1 MKFEIKPFGHD
12 AVVFNF
18 GSEVSIDIHHV
29 VKKVYEGLR
38 LRAFSGVRA
47 VIPSYTEVTVLFEP
61 SKLNVLII
69 SGFINEILLDKSVN
83 TIRQNIIEIP
93 VCYDQKFGVDL
104 NYVSEYT
111 SLELEEVIH
120 LHTQVDYLIY
130 MLGFVPGFLY
140 LGGMDKRLFVPRKK
154 TPKLKVPSGSV
165 GLADKQTGIYPFEI
179 PGGWQIIGQTPIDM
193 LSLNEN
199 HIQMGNLIRFTPI
212 TNNEFES
219 YNKPIKKVKAK

>member
-18 GSEVSIDIHHV
+18 GSEVCIDIHHV

-38 LRAFSGVRA
+38 LKAVSGVRA

-61 SKLNVLII
+61 SKLNVSLISDFI
-69 SGFINEILLDKSVN
+69 SEILLDKSLN
-83 TIRQNIIEIP
+83 TTQQNIIEIP

-104 NYVSEYT
+104 DYVTEYT
-111 SLELEEVIH
+111 SLQLEEVIH

-140 LGGMDKRLFVPRKK
+140 LGGMNERLFVPRKK
-154 TPKLKVPSGSV
+154 SPRLKVSPGSV

-199 HIQMGNLIRFTPI
+199 QIQMGDLIRFVPI
-212 TNNEFES
+212 TKKEFES
-219 YNKPIKKVKAK
+219 YNKPIKKVKAQ